1 MSGETRLAV
10 VGFALIA
17 VCYGLARF
25 AFGLFLPEIGSE
37 LALSARASGLIAGAS
52 SIGYCLA
59 ILVSA
64 GLTERIGPRATA
76 TLAALVAAIGLLG
89 MAAAPNVAVL
99 AAAVLF
105 AGLSTGLSSPPLAA
119 AVAMAVREP
128 RRDRIN
134 TTINTGASLG
144 VAVTGPAA
152 FLFAGHWRLAL
163 AGFAALSLAM
173 AIVAFL
179 ALPSG
184 RMERAGARA
193 TIRFNL
199 DLTRLLA
206 SAFLMGAASTT
217 VWSFGPLLVQRLL
230 GWDGAGVGMLWTV
243 IGLSGLVG
251 VAAGGLIAA
260 YGLNV
265 IHRIFLGLMALA
277 IVLVATGSDTL
288 ALGGAGLFG
297 AAYMTL
303 TGVYLVWG
311 VDALP
316 SRPAMG
322 LTAAFLAVAIGQTLG
337 APVFGLLLDVMPAFP
352 SALLFAAIAFSGG
365 AFRRPRTE
373 GEALASLGRPEGRGA
388 LGQAR

>member
-25 AFGLFLPEIGSE
+25 AFGLFLPEIGAE
-37 LALSARASGLIAGAS
+37 LALGARASGLIAGGS
-52 SIGYCLA
+52 FVGYCLT

-64 GLTERIGPRATA
+64 GLTERVGPRATA
-76 TLAALVAAIGLLG
+76 TLAALIAAIGLLG

-119 AVAMAVREP
+119 AVSMAVREP

-206 SAFLMGAASTT
+206 AASLMGAASTT

-251 VAAGGLIAA
+251 VAAGGMIAA

-265 IHRIFLGLMALA
+265 IHRVFLSLMGLA
-277 IVLVATGSDTL
+277 IVLVATGSDIL

-322 LTAAFLAVAIGQTLG
+322 LTAAFLAVAIGQTVG

-352 SALLFAAIAFSGG
+352 SALLFATIALSGG
-365 AFRRPRTE
+365 AFRQQRT
-373 GEALASLGRPEGRGA
+373 GGDASASSRRPEGRVTLERA
-388 LGQAR
+388 